1 MAKKHK
7 KKHRLEKA
15 ALIVSII
22 NGLVTAV
29 GLPPI
34 AYIISHLSK

>member
-22 NGLVTAV
+22 NGLVI
-29 GLPPI
+29 GDL
-34 AYIISHLSK
+34 LNL